1 MCQPGC
7 APWHCAP
14 HINNINTTPATACRQ
29 TYYKL
34 NYVDRRVDAPEQ
46 RVCED
51 VPKLAAGLADLTRE
65 LVTATVDA
73 LFYAV
78 ALR

>member
-1 MCQPGC
+1 M
-7 APWHCAP
+7 
-14 HINNINTTPATACRQ
+14 
-29 TYYKL
+29 
-34 NYVDRRVDAPEQ
+34 DRRVDTPEQ
-46 RVCED
+46 RMCED